1 MIAAYAIGGAERHV
15 MNLASGLNTDLFEVL
30 VLAPEGRFA
39 DCLRKMGT
47 QVRPLQMRSKWELWA
62 VVELFR
68 KLRQCSADVVHTHDS
83 RGNLFGRIAG
93 RCSRAKVIVST
104 VHASPMARR
113 GVFGSLYLLADRITA
128 KLSDVVVAVSD
139 SIKNEVTATSRTAAA
154 PRVVTIPPGVDL
166 KRFDNTQRRPDNQ
179 GIRLGMVGRL
189 ERIKGAD
196 IVFRAMPKVL
206 KHLPDVKLYV
216 IGEGSMLEELKEM
229 ARMGNFSESVN
240 FMGYRDNVAQCLKA
254 VDILVCGSR
263 SEGFGLAA
271 AEAMAMGIP
280 VVGSDVGGMREV
292 VENDVTGY
300 LVPVEDTE
308 ALAEAIV
315 EIAQDVEKARSM
327 GEAGRQRV
335 WKNFGMDDV
344 INRIEHL
351 YLDCLKR
358 RALS

>member
-15 MNLASGLNTDLFEVL
+15 MNLASGLNTDLFEIL

-39 DCLRKMGT
+39 DCLRKMGI
-47 QVRPLQMRSKWELWA
+47 QVRPVQMRSKWDLWA

-68 KLRQCSADVVHTHDS
+68 KLRQFSSDVVHTHDS

-93 RCSRAKVIVST
+93 TCSRAKVVVST
-104 VHASPMARR
+104 VHASPTARR

-139 SIKNEVTATSRTAAA
+139 HIKDEITAA

-166 KRFDNTQRRPDNQ
+166 KSFDNTERRPDNQ

-189 ERIKGAD
+189 ERIKGPD
-196 IVFRAMPKVL
+196 IVFRAMPKVV
-206 KHLPDVKLYV
+206 KRLPDVKLYV
-216 IGEGSMLEELKEM
+216 IGEGSMLDELNEM
-229 ARMGNFSESVN
+229 ARMGNFSDSVN
-240 FMGYRDNVAQCLKA
+240 FIGYSDNVAKCLKA

-292 VENDVTGY
+292 VENGVTGY

-315 EIAQDVEKARSM
+315 EIAQDVEKARRM
-327 GEAGRQRV
+327 GEAGGHRMR
-335 WKNFGMDDV
+335 KHFGMDGV
-344 INRIEHL
+344 VNTIEDL